1 MTPQNDFIE
10 VYENAYSP
18 EYCAAVIDYFNH
30 SEEAGYTMTRQSHEG
45 PNIRKLTKDD
55 SLVFLNGDQTT
66 LNLFTTVKL
75 SREFNDLFW
84 SKHYKEYADKYAI
97 LAELEPHSNPV
108 VKIQKTLPG
117 GGYHIWHC
125 EVNGMDSARRILVWT
140 LYLNDDYEGGETEFL
155 YQHKRIKPKT
165 GSLVIWPAG
174 FTHVHRG
181 NPPLSGVKYI
191 VTGWIEF

>member
-1 MTPQNDFIE
+1 MIQQDDFIE
-10 VYENAYSP
+10 VYENAYSQ
-18 EYCAAVIDYFNH
+18 EYCAAVVDYFKN
-30 SEEAGYTMTRQSHEG
+30 SEEAGYTMTRQGHEG
-45 PNIRKLTKDD
+45 PNIKKLAKDD

-75 SREFNDLFW
+75 SKEFNTLFW
-84 SKHYKEYADKYAI
+84 SKYYKEYAEKYSI
-97 LAELEPHSNPV
+97 LGEIGAHSNPV

-117 GGYHIWHC
+117 GGYHLWHC
-125 EVNGMDSARRILVWT
+125 EVNDIDSCRRILVWT
-140 LYLNDDYEGGETEFL
+140 LYLNDDFEGGETEFL

-165 GSLVIWPAG
+165 GTLVIWPAG

-191 VTGWIEF
+191 ITGWVEF